1 MVLPQQRWQIF
12 SPQPYL
18 SATIANSTGLS
29 PIIAQVLLN
38 RGIYTPEAAKI
49 FLDPELEDL
58 PDPKQEFPDLV
69 ASIDR
74 IEQAIKNGDRIV
86 ICGDYDVDGMTSTA
100 LLIRTLRLLGGNV
113 EYEIPSRM
121 TEGYG
126 INVRIVQDCRDRD
139 VKLIITVDNGIA
151 AYESIALAES
161 LNISVIVTD
170 HHEVPEDASKIPP
183 ATAILNPKYHVD
195 PNSPYAAIAGVGVA
209 YVLALELSDRFGKR
223 AELENPLLEL
233 FTLGTI
239 ADLAS
244 LTGINRRLVKKG
256 LRLLSQSKIIGIIA
270 LINETGIAKD
280 KQTGLKPEAIGFGL
294 GPRINAIGRIGN
306 PQVIIDLLTCEEMGA
321 AISLAQECEATNR
334 KRQDLC
340 KEIEQEAIAYMA
352 RKKLEGFDI
361 KQERVL
367 VIVDREVK
375 EALTPSP
382 PPAGEGRK
390 SSAKR
395 KKSPSKSSV
404 LLSSLEDSLP
414 KGEPSNLNPFSPN
427 GKGDGDEGWHHGV
440 IGIVASRLVERYGAP
455 VFIGSYEEAHGEEE
469 LKQGATVRFSVRGI
483 PEFHVFHSLEYIA
496 NIRNKGGGHKAA
508 GGFTLP
514 AENMEK
520 LRNGL
525 REFADR
531 ENLLPSHIMPLI
543 NVDVLADLSE
553 ISMTMLQT
561 CDRLQPCGLGNPDP
575 VFYSQNVR
583 VLSQQTRGRD
593 KVKHLSLE
601 LDTGNGKIK
610 AIAWRWGEYC
620 PVPDYVDIA
629 YKLRAN
635 QWQDTT
641 SVELEVV
648 GIREATGTAMESS
661 QKSSKHLQL
670 QYKSAPVITKLPQWQ
685 KLSEAPRPL
694 PRPLLLYGY
703 DRPADKFQGDVDC
716 DRPIRDRDY
725 QAIVLWTLPPS
736 FTHLQWLIATAKSD
750 YIYLGSHIPSVP
762 SIDQFRV
769 QVQSLD
775 LENIDKLNLLDISQQ
790 WWISPSAI
798 VSALREL
805 GYICDFPPTLPL
817 DGELLRM
824 QKWYSMAIA
833 KLAALFI
840 PNLQTKTTDIIR
852 E

>member
-1 MVLPQQRWQIF
+1 MLLPQQRWQIF
-12 SPQPYL
+12 SPQPDL
-18 SATIANSTGLS
+18 SAAIANSTGLS

-38 RGIYTPEAAKI
+38 RGIDTPEAAKV

-58 PDPKQEFPDLV
+58 PDPKQEFPDLI

-74 IEQAIKNGDRIV
+74 IELAIKNGDRIT

-126 INVRIVQDCRDRD
+126 INARIVQDCCDRE

-151 AYESIALAES
+151 AYEAIALAES

-170 HHEVPEDASKIPP
+170 HHEVPEDPTKIPP
-183 ATAILNPKYHVD
+183 ATAILNPKYQVD

-256 LRLLSQSKIIGIIA
+256 LRLLSQSKVIGIIA

-306 PQVIIDLLTCEEMGA
+306 PQVIIDLLTCEEMGE
-321 AISLAQECEATNR
+321 AIALAQECEATNR
-334 KRQDLC
+334 QRQDLC
-340 KEIEQEAIAYMA
+340 KEIEQEAITYMS
-352 RKKLEGFDI
+352 KLKSEGFDI
-361 KQERVL
+361 TQERVL

-382 PPAGEGRK
+382 SPKGGEGSK
-390 SSAKR
+390 TSTKR
-395 KKSPSKSSV
+395 KKSSSKSSAP
-404 LLSSLEDSLP
+404 LSSLEDSSPL
-414 KGEPSNLNPFSPN
+414 GDESSNLAPLSPT
-427 GKGDGDEGWHHGV
+427 GRGAGGEGWHHGV

-455 VFIGSYEEAHGEEE
+455 VFIGSYEDAHEENLE
-469 LKQGATVRFSVRGI
+469 SKHHGATVRFSVRGI

-531 ENLLPSHIMPLI
+531 ENLLPSHIIPLI

-593 KVKHLSLE
+593 KVKHLSLD

-661 QKSSKHLQL
+661 QNSPKHLQL
-670 QYKSAPVITKLPQWQ
+670 QYKSAPVITKIPQWQ

-694 PRPLLLYGY
+694 PRPLLLYGC

-725 QAIVLWTLPPS
+725 HAVVLWTLPPS
-736 FTHLQWLIATAKSD
+736 FTHLQWLIATAKPD
-750 YIYLGSHIPSVP
+750 YIYLGSHIPSIP
-762 SIDQFRV
+762 SIEQFRV

-775 LENIDKLNLLDISQQ
+775 LENIEKLNLLDISQQ

-817 DGELLRM
+817 EGELLRM
-824 QKWYSMAIA
+824 QKWYAIAIA
-833 KLAALFI
+833 KLAALI
-840 PNLQTKTTDIIR
+840 TQS
-852 E
+852 

>member
-1 MVLPQQRWQIF
+1 MHLPKQRWQIF
-12 SPQPYL
+12 SPQPNL
-18 SATIANSTGLS
+18 SQEIADSTGLS

-38 RGIYTPEAAKI
+38 RGINTPEAAKV

-58 PDPKQEFPDLV
+58 PDPKQEFPDLIR
-69 ASIDR
+69 SIDR
-74 IEQAIKNGDRIV
+74 IELAIKNGDLIT

-100 LLIRTLRLLGGNV
+100 LLIRTLRLLGAIV
-113 EYEIPSRM
+113 EYEIPDRM
-121 TEGYG
+121 KDGYG
-126 INVRIVQDCRDRD
+126 INKRIVEACHDHN

-151 AYESIALAES
+151 AYEAIALAES

-170 HHEVPEDASKIPP
+170 HHEVPEDPSKIPP
-183 ATAILNPKYHVD
+183 ATAILNPKYRVD
-195 PNSPYAAIAGVGVA
+195 PNSPFAAIAGVGVA

-256 LRLLSQSKIIGIIA
+256 LRLLSQSKVIGIIA

-306 PQVIIDLLTCEEMGA
+306 PQVIIDLLTCEEMGE
-321 AISLAQECEATNR
+321 AIALAQECEATNR

-340 KEIEQEAIAYMA
+340 KEIEQEAIAYMTK
-352 RKKLEGFDI
+352 RKSEGFDI
-361 KQERVL
+361 TQERVL
-367 VIVDREVK
+367 VIVDREVQN
-375 EALTPSP
+375 ALTPV
-382 PPAGEGRK
+382 K
-390 SSAKR
+390 S
-395 KKSPSKSSV
+395 KKKKPSSSN
-404 LLSSLEDSLP
+404 DDQDLP
-414 KGEPSNLNPFSPN
+414 MSR
-427 GKGDGDEGWHHGV
+427 GWHHGV

-455 VFIGSYEEAHGEEE
+455 VFIGSYEDAHGEDAEE
-469 LKQGATVRFSVRGI
+469 ANHQGATVRFSVRGI

-543 NVDVLADLSE
+543 NVDVLADLSDT
-553 ISMTMLQT
+553 SMTMLQA

-575 VFYSQNVR
+575 VFYSENVR
-583 VLSQQTRGRD
+583 VLTQQTRGKD
-593 KVKHLSLE
+593 KIKHLSLS
-601 LDTGNGKIK
+601 LDTGNGEKLK

-641 SVELEVV
+641 SVELEIV
-648 GIREATGTAMESS
+648 GIREVKGTAMQSS
-661 QKSSKHLQL
+661 QNSPKHLQL
-670 QYKSAPVITKLPQWQ
+670 QYNPAPVITKFPQWQ
-685 KLSEAPRPL
+685 KLTEAPRPL
-694 PRPLLLYGY
+694 PRPLLLYGC
-703 DRPADKFQGDVDC
+703 DRPTDKFQGDVDC
-716 DRPIRDRDY
+716 DRPNRNRDY
-725 QAIVLWTLPPS
+725 HAIVLWSMPPS
-736 FTHLQWLIATAKSD
+736 FTHLQWLIAIAKPD

-762 SIDQFRV
+762 SIDQFRA

-775 LENIDKLNLLDISQQ
+775 LENIKILNLLDLAQQ

-805 GYICDFPPTLPL
+805 NYICDFPPTLPL
-817 DGELLRM
+817 DGEILRM
-824 QKWYSMAIA
+824 QKWYSIAINKIA
-833 KLAALFI
+833 VILAD
-840 PNLQTKTTDIIR
+840 QK
-852 E
+852 

>member
-1 MVLPQQRWQIF
+1 MHLPKQRWQIF
-12 SPQPYL
+12 DPNPNL
-18 SATIANSTGLS
+18 STTIANATGLS

-38 RGIYTPEAAKI
+38 RGINTPKAAKV
-49 FLDPELEDL
+49 FLDPELEAL
-58 PDPKQEFPDLV
+58 PDPKQEFSDLIK
-69 ASIDR
+69 SIDR

-126 INVRIVQDCRDRD
+126 INQRIVQDCHDRD

-151 AYESIALAES
+151 AYEAIAFAKS

-170 HHEVPEDASKIPP
+170 HHEVPEDPSKIPP
-183 ATAILNPKYHVD
+183 ATAILNPKYQVD
-195 PNSPYAAIAGVGVA
+195 PDSPYAAIAGVGVA

-256 LRLLSQSKIIGIIA
+256 LRLLSQSKVIGIIA

-280 KQTGLKPEAIGFGL
+280 KQTGMKPEAIGFGL

-306 PQVIIDLLTCEEMGA
+306 PQVIIDLLTCEEMGE
-321 AISLAQECEATNR
+321 AIGLAQECEATNR
-334 KRQDLC
+334 KRQELC
-340 KEIEQEAIAYMA
+340 KDIEQEAIGYMT
-352 RKKLEGFDI
+352 KKKSEGFDI
-361 KQERVL
+361 TQERVL

-375 EALTPSP
+375 NALTPSP
-382 PPAGEGRK
+382 SPAGEG
-390 SSAKR
+390 
-395 KKSPSKSSV
+395 SKT
-404 LLSSLEDSLP
+404 
-414 KGEPSNLNPFSPN
+414 
-427 GKGDGDEGWHHGV
+427 GWHHGV

-455 VFIGSYEEAHGEEE
+455 VFIGSYEDAHGEEDSE
-469 LKQGATVRFSVRGI
+469 EGATVRFSVRGI
-483 PEFHVFHSLEYIA
+483 PEFHVFHSLEYVA

-514 AENMEK
+514 AENMDK

-531 ENLLPSHIMPLI
+531 ENILPSHISPLI
-543 NVDVLADLSE
+543 NVDVLADLSD

-561 CDRLQPCGLGNPDP
+561 CDRLQPCGLGNADP
-575 VFYSQNVR
+575 VFYSENVR
-583 VLSQQTRGRD
+583 VLSQQTRGKD
-593 KVKHLSLE
+593 KIKHLSLSV
-601 LDTGNGKIK
+601 DKGNGEKIK

-641 SVELEVV
+641 SVELEIV
-648 GIREATGTAMESS
+648 GIREASNMANPPNPP
-661 QKSSKHLQL
+661 KHLQL
-670 QYKSAPVITKLPQWQ
+670 QYKPAPVITKFPEWQ

-694 PRPLLLYGY
+694 PRPLLLYGC

-716 DRPIRDRDY
+716 DRPNRDKQY
-725 QAIVLWTLPPS
+725 EAIVLWTLPPS
-736 FTHLQWLIATAKSD
+736 FTHLQWLIALAKPD

-762 SIDQFRV
+762 SIDQFRA
-769 QVQSLD
+769 QIQSLD
-775 LENIDKLNLLDISQQ
+775 LDNIEKLNLLDISQQ

-805 GYICDFPPTLPL
+805 NYICDFPDTLPL
-817 DGELLRM
+817 EGELVRM
-824 QKWYSMAIA
+824 QKWYSIAIA
-833 KLAALFI
+833 KLAAILA
-840 PNLQTKTTDIIR
+840 NQK
-852 E
+852 

>member
-1 MVLPQQRWQIF
+1 MHLPKQRWQI
-12 SPQPYL
+12 SEPNPDL
-18 SATIANSTGLS
+18 SAVIANATGLS

-38 RGIYTPEAAKI
+38 RGINTPEAAKI
-49 FLDPELEDL
+49 FLDPELEAL
-58 PDPKQEFPDLV
+58 PDPKQEFPDLIK
-69 ASIDR
+69 SIDR
-74 IEQAIKNGDRIV
+74 IEQAIKNGDRIT

-126 INVRIVQDCRDRD
+126 INARIVQDCRDRD

-151 AYESIALAES
+151 AYESIAFAKS

-170 HHEVPEDASKIPP
+170 HHEVPEDPSKIPP
-183 ATAILNPKYHVD
+183 ATAILNPKYQVD

-256 LRLLSQSKIIGIIA
+256 LRLLSQSKVIGIIA

-280 KQTGLKPEAIGFGL
+280 KQTGMKPEAIGFGL

-306 PQVIIDLLTCEEMGA
+306 PQVIIDLLTCEEMGE
-321 AISLAQECEATNR
+321 AIALAQECEATNR
-334 KRQDLC
+334 KRQELC
-340 KEIEQEAIAYMA
+340 KDIEQEAIAYMT
-352 RKKLEGFDI
+352 KKKSEGFDI
-361 KQERVL
+361 TQERVL

-375 EALTPSP
+375 NALTPNPS
-382 PPAGEGRK
+382 PAGEGSKTTSGKRQK
-390 SSAKR
+390 SSKR
-395 KKSPSKSSV
+395 SDSLTTTTPLSPQEDT
-404 LLSSLEDSLP
+404 SSL
-414 KGEPSNLNPFSPN
+414 GEASSNLAPLSC
-427 GKGDGDEGWHHGV
+427 GRGAGGEGWHHGV

-455 VFIGSYEEAHGEEE
+455 VFIGSYEDAEDSE
-469 LKQGATVRFSVRGI
+469 KPATVRFSVRGI

-496 NIRNKGGGHKAA
+496 SIRNKGGGHKAA

-520 LRNGL
+520 LRSELSN
-525 REFADR
+525 FADR
-531 ENLLPSHIMPLI
+531 ENILPSHISPLI
-543 NVDVLADLSE
+543 NVDVLADLSD

-575 VFYSQNVR
+575 VFYSENVR
-583 VLSQQTRGRD
+583 VLSQQTRGKD
-593 KVKHLSLE
+593 KIKHLSLE

-620 PVPDYVDIA
+620 PVPDRVDIA

-641 SVELEVV
+641 SVELEIV
-648 GIREATGTAMESS
+648 GIREAAGTTMDNLHN
-661 QKSSKHLQL
+661 SSKHLQL
-670 QYKSAPVITKLPQWQ
+670 QYKSAPIITKFPQWQ

-694 PRPLLLYGY
+694 PRPLLLYGC

-716 DRPIRDRDY
+716 DRPKRDRDY

-736 FTHLQWLIATAKSD
+736 FTHLQWLIALAKPD

-762 SIDQFRV
+762 SIDQFRA

-775 LENIDKLNLLDISQQ
+775 LENIEKLNLLDISQQ

-805 GYICDFPPTLPL
+805 NYICDFPDTLPL
-817 DGELLRM
+817 EGELVRM
-824 QKWYSMAIA
+824 QKWYGIAIA
-833 KLAALFI
+833 KLAALFTQ
-840 PNLQTKTTDIIR
+840 N
-852 E
+852 

>member
-1 MVLPQQRWQIF
+1 MHLPQQRWQIF
-12 SPQPYL
+12 SPQPDL
-18 SATIANSTGLS
+18 AQEIANSTGLS

-38 RGIYTPEAAKI
+38 RGINTAEAARV

-58 PDPKQEFPDLV
+58 PDPKQDFPDLIV
-69 ASIDR
+69 SIDR
-74 IEQAIKNGDRIV
+74 IEQAIKNGDRIT

-100 LLIRTLRLLGGNV
+100 LLIRTLRLLGAIV

-126 INVRIVQDCRDRD
+126 INQRIVQDCCDRN

-151 AYESIALAES
+151 AYDAIAFAQS

-170 HHEVPEDASKIPP
+170 HHEVPADPTKIPP
-183 ATAILNPKYHVD
+183 ATAILNPKYQVD

-256 LRLLSQSKIIGIIA
+256 LRLLSQSKVIGIIA

-306 PQVIIDLLTCEEMGA
+306 PQVIIDLLTCEEMGE
-321 AISLAQECEATNR
+321 AIALAQECEATNR

-340 KEIEQEAIAYMA
+340 KEIEQEAIAYMTK
-352 RKKLEGFDI
+352 RKSEGFDI
-361 KQERVL
+361 TQERVL
-367 VIVDREVK
+367 VIVDREVQQD
-375 EALTPSP
+375 LPI
-382 PPAGEGRK
+382 
-390 SSAKR
+390 AKR
-395 KKSPSKSSV
+395 T
-404 LLSSLEDSLP
+404 
-414 KGEPSNLNPFSPN
+414 
-427 GKGDGDEGWHHGV
+427 GWHHGV

-455 VFIGSYEEAHGEEE
+455 VFIGSYEDAHGEESE
-469 LKQGATVRFSVRGI
+469 IESNHQGATVRFSVRGI
-483 PEFHVFHSLEYIA
+483 PEFHVFHSLEYVA

-543 NVDVLADLSE
+543 NVDVRADLSD

-561 CDRLQPCGLGNPDP
+561 CDRLQPCGLGNSDP
-575 VFYSQNVR
+575 VFYSENVR
-583 VLSQQTRGRD
+583 VLAQQTRGKD
-593 KVKHLSLE
+593 KIKHLSLSV
-601 LDTGNGKIK
+601 DNGNGEKLK

-641 SVELEVV
+641 SVELEIV
-648 GIREATGTAMESS
+648 GIREAKGTAMKSS
-661 QKSSKHLQL
+661 QNPPKQLQL
-670 QYKSAPVITKLPQWQ
+670 QYTPAPVITKFPQWQ

-694 PRPLLLYGY
+694 PRPILLYGC

-716 DRPIRDRDY
+716 DRPQRGKDY
-725 QAIVLWTLPPS
+725 EAIVLWSMPPS
-736 FTHLQWLIATAKSD
+736 FTHLQWLIAIAKPD
-750 YIYLGSHIPSVP
+750 YIYLGSHIPPVS
-762 SIDQFRV
+762 SIDQFRA
-769 QVQSLD
+769 QIQSLD
-775 LENIDKLNLLDISQQ
+775 LENIKILNLLDLAQQ

-805 GYICDFPPTLPL
+805 NYICDFPPTLPL

-824 QKWYSMAIA
+824 QKWYGIA
-833 KLAALFI
+833 HSKLAALFI
-840 PNLQTKTTDIIR
+840 
-852 E
+852 

>member
-1 MVLPQQRWQIF
+1 MHLPKQRWQI
-12 SPQPYL
+12 SEANPDL
-18 SATIANSTGLS
+18 SAVIANATGLS
-29 PIIAQVLLN
+29 PTIAQVLLN
-38 RGIYTPEAAKI
+38 RGINTSEAAQI

-58 PDPKQEFPDLV
+58 PDPKQEFPDLIK
-69 ASIDR
+69 SIDR
-74 IEQAIKNGDRIV
+74 IEQAIKNGDRIT

-126 INVRIVQDCRDRD
+126 INQRIVQDCHDRD

-151 AYESIALAES
+151 AYDAVALAEF

-170 HHEVPEDASKIPP
+170 HHEVPEDPSKIPP
-183 ATAILNPKYHVD
+183 ATAILNPKYQVAPH
-195 PNSPYAAIAGVGVA
+195 SPYAAIAGVGVA

-256 LRLLSQSKIIGIIA
+256 LRLLSQSKVIGIIA

-280 KQTGLKPEAIGFGL
+280 KQTGMKPEAIGFGL

-306 PQVIIDLLTCEEMGA
+306 PQVIIDLLTCEEMGE
-321 AISLAQECEATNR
+321 AIALAQECEATNR
-334 KRQDLC
+334 KRQELC
-340 KEIEQEAIAYMA
+340 KDIEQEAIAYMT
-352 RKKLEGFDI
+352 RRKLEGFDI
-361 KQERVL
+361 TKERVL

-375 EALTPSP
+375 NALTPNPS
-382 PPAGEGRK
+382 PAGEG
-390 SSAKR
+390 SQTTSAKR
-395 KKSPSKSSV
+395 KKSSSKRSDS
-404 LLSSLEDSLP
+404 LTTTTPLSPQEDTSSL
-414 KGEPSNLNPFSPN
+414 GEASSNLAPLSC
-427 GKGDGDEGWHHGV
+427 GRGAGGEGWHHGV

-455 VFIGSYEEAHGEEE
+455 VFIGSYEDAHGEEDSE
-469 LKQGATVRFSVRGI
+469 EGATVRFSVRGI

-496 NIRNKGGGHKAA
+496 SIRNKGGGHKAA

-520 LRNGL
+520 LRSELSN
-525 REFADR
+525 FADR
-531 ENLLPSHIMPLI
+531 ENILPSHISPLI
-543 NVDVLADLSE
+543 NVDVLADLSD
-553 ISMTMLQT
+553 ITMTMLQT
-561 CDRLQPCGLGNPDP
+561 CDRLQPCGLGNADP
-575 VFYSQNVR
+575 VFYSENVR
-583 VLSQQTRGRD
+583 VLSQQTRGKD
-593 KVKHLSLE
+593 KIKHLSLTV
-601 LDTGNGKIK
+601 DNGNGEKLK

-641 SVELEVV
+641 SVELEIV
-648 GIREATGTAMESS
+648 GIREASNMANPQSS
-661 QKSSKHLQL
+661 PKHLQL
-670 QYKSAPVITKLPQWQ
+670 QYKPAPIITKFPQWQ
-685 KLSEAPRPL
+685 KLGEAPRPL
-694 PRPLLLYGY
+694 PRPILLYGC

-716 DRPIRDRDY
+716 DRPNRDKDY

-736 FTHLQWLIATAKSD
+736 FTHLQWLIALAKPD

-762 SIDQFRV
+762 SIEQFRA

-775 LENIDKLNLLDISQQ
+775 LENIEKLNLLDISQQ

-805 GYICDFPPTLPL
+805 NYVCDFPDTLPL
-817 DGELLRM
+817 EGELVRM
-824 QKWYSMAIA
+824 QKWYGIAIA
-833 KLAALFI
+833 KLAVILAS
-840 PNLQTKTTDIIR
+840 QT
-852 E
+852 

>member
-1 MVLPQQRWQIF
+1 MHLPQQRWQIF
-12 SPQPYL
+12 SPQPDL
-18 SATIANSTGLS
+18 SIAIANVTGLS

-38 RGIYTPEAAKI
+38 RGINTPEAAQI

-58 PDPKQEFPDLV
+58 PDPKQEFPDLI

-74 IEQAIKNGDRIV
+74 IELAIKNGDRIT

-100 LLIRTLRLLGGNV
+100 LLIRTLRLLGAIV

-126 INVRIVQDCRDRD
+126 INQRIVQDCHDRD

-151 AYESIALAES
+151 AYDAIAFAES

-170 HHEVPEDASKIPP
+170 HHEVPADPSKIPP
-183 ATAILNPKYHVD
+183 ATAILNPKYQVD

-239 ADLAS
+239 ADLAF
-244 LTGINRRLVKKG
+244 LTGINRRLVKRG
-256 LRLLSQSKIIGIIA
+256 LRLLSQSKVIGIIA

-280 KQTGLKPEAIGFGL
+280 KQTGMKPEAIGFGL

-306 PQVIIDLLTCEEMGA
+306 PQVIIDLLTCEDMGE
-321 AISLAQECEATNR
+321 AIALAQECESTNK

-340 KEIEQEAIAYMA
+340 KAIEQEAIAYMT
-352 RKKLEGFDI
+352 KKKSEGFDI

-367 VIVDREVK
+367 VIVDREVQ
-375 EALTPSP
+375 EALSPSP
-382 PPAGEGRK
+382 KGGEG
-390 SSAKR
+390 
-395 KKSPSKSSV
+395 SKT
-404 LLSSLEDSLP
+404 
-414 KGEPSNLNPFSPN
+414 
-427 GKGDGDEGWHHGV
+427 GWHHGV

-455 VFIGSYEEAHGEEE
+455 VFIGSYEDAEEDGNH
-469 LKQGATVRFSVRGI
+469 QGATIRFSVRGI
-483 PEFHVFHSLEYIA
+483 PEFHVFHALEYIA

-520 LRNGL
+520 LRSGL
-525 REFADR
+525 SEFADR
-531 ENLLPSHIMPLI
+531 ENILPSHIMPLI
-543 NVDVLADLSE
+543 NVDVLADLSD

-561 CDRLQPCGLGNPDP
+561 CDRLQPCGLGNADP
-575 VFYSQNVR
+575 MFYSKNVR
-583 VLSQQTRGRD
+583 VLSQTTRGKD
-593 KVKHLSLE
+593 KIKHLSLE

-620 PVPDYVDIA
+620 PVPDYIDVA

-648 GIREATGTAMESS
+648 GIREAKGTEMEISDRS
-661 QKSSKHLQL
+661 PKHLQL
-670 QYKSAPVITKLPQWQ
+670 QYKSAPTITKFPQWQ

-694 PRPLLLYGY
+694 PRPLLLYGC
-703 DRPADKFQGDVDC
+703 DRPADKFTGDVDC
-716 DRPIRDRDY
+716 DRPKRDKDY
-725 QAIVLWTLPPS
+725 HAIVLWTLPPS
-736 FTHLQWLIATAKSD
+736 FTHLQWLITTTKPD
-750 YIYLGSHIPSVP
+750 HIYLGSHIPTVP
-762 SIDQFRV
+762 SIDQFRA
-769 QVQSLD
+769 QIQSLD
-775 LENIDKLNLLDISQQ
+775 LANIKILNLLDLAQQ

-805 GYICDFPPTLPL
+805 GYTCDFPNTLPL
-817 DGELLRM
+817 EGELLRM
-824 QKWYSMAIA
+824 QKWYGIAIA
-833 KLAALFI
+833 KLESLFMNI
-840 PNLQTKTTDIIR
+840 G
-852 E
+852 

>member
-1 MVLPQQRWQIF
+1 MHLPKQRWQI
-12 SPQPYL
+12 SEANPDL
-18 SATIANSTGLS
+18 SAVIANATGLS

-38 RGIYTPEAAKI
+38 RGINTPEAAKI
-49 FLDPELEDL
+49 FLDPELEAL
-58 PDPKQEFPDLV
+58 PDPKQEFPDLI
-69 ASIDR
+69 ASIDG
-74 IEQAIKNGDRIV
+74 IEQAIKNGDRIT

-126 INVRIVQDCRDRD
+126 INARIVQDCHDRD

-151 AYESIALAES
+151 AYEAIAFAKS

-170 HHEVPEDASKIPP
+170 HHEVPEDPSKIPP
-183 ATAILNPKYHVD
+183 ATAILNPKYQVD

-223 AELENPLLEL
+223 TELENPLLEL

-256 LRLLSQSKIIGIIA
+256 LRLLSQSKVIGIIA

-280 KQTGLKPEAIGFGL
+280 KQTGMKPEAIGFGL

-306 PQVIIDLLTCEEMGA
+306 PQVIIDLLTCEEMGE
-321 AISLAQECEATNR
+321 AITLAQECEATNR
-334 KRQDLC
+334 KRQELC
-340 KEIEQEAIAYMA
+340 KDIEQEAIAYMTK
-352 RKKLEGFDI
+352 RKSEGFDI
-361 KQERVL
+361 TQERVL

-375 EALTPSP
+375 NALTSSPSP
-382 PPAGEGRK
+382 
-390 SSAKR
+390 
-395 KKSPSKSSV
+395 KKNKKLSPSG
-404 LLSSLEDSLP
+404 DNFLP
-414 KGEPSNLNPFSPN
+414 PT
-427 GKGDGDEGWHHGV
+427 EGWHHGV

-455 VFIGSYEEAHGEEE
+455 VFIGSYEDAHGEADSE
-469 LKQGATVRFSVRGI
+469 KAATVRFSVRGI

-520 LRNGL
+520 LRSELSN
-525 REFADR
+525 FADR
-531 ENLLPSHIMPLI
+531 ENILPSHISPLI
-543 NVDVLADLSE
+543 NVDVLADLSD

-561 CDRLQPCGLGNPDP
+561 CDRLQPCGLGNADP
-575 VFYSQNVR
+575 VFYSENVR
-583 VLSQQTRGRD
+583 VLSQQTRGKD
-593 KVKHLSLE
+593 KIKHLSLSV
-601 LDTGNGKIK
+601 DNGNGEKLK

-641 SVELEVV
+641 SVELEIV
-648 GIREATGTAMESS
+648 GIREAINMENPQSS
-661 QKSSKHLQL
+661 PKQIQL
-670 QYKSAPVITKLPQWQ
+670 QYKPAPIITKLPQWE
-685 KLSEAPRPL
+685 KLSDAPRPL
-694 PRPLLLYGY
+694 PRPLLLYGC

-716 DRPIRDRDY
+716 DRPNRDRDY

-736 FTHLQWLIATAKSD
+736 FTHLQWLIALAKPN

-762 SIDQFRV
+762 SIEQFRA
-769 QVQSLD
+769 QIQSLD
-775 LENIDKLNLLDISQQ
+775 LENIEKLNLLDLAQQ

-805 GYICDFPPTLPL
+805 NYICDFPDTLPL
-817 DGELLRM
+817 EGELVRM
-824 QKWYSMAIA
+824 QKWYGIAIK
-833 KLAALFI
+833 KLATILAD
-840 PNLQTKTTDIIR
+840 QK
-852 E
+852 

>member
-1 MVLPQQRWQIF
+1 MHLPKQRWQI
-12 SPQPYL
+12 SEPNPDL
-18 SATIANSTGLS
+18 SAVIANATGLS

-38 RGIYTPEAAKI
+38 RGINTAEAAKI
-49 FLDPELEDL
+49 FLDPELEVL
-58 PDPKQEFPDLV
+58 PDPRQEFPDLI

-74 IEQAIKNGDRIV
+74 IEQAIKNGDRIT

-126 INVRIVQDCRDRD
+126 INQRIVQDCHDRN
-139 VKLIITVDNGIA
+139 VKLIITVDNGIM
-151 AYESIALAES
+151 AYEAIAFAKS

-170 HHEVPEDASKIPP
+170 HHEVPEDPNKIPP
-183 ATAILNPKYHVD
+183 ATAILNPKYQVD

-256 LRLLSQSKIIGIIA
+256 LRLLSQSKVIGIIA

-280 KQTGLKPEAIGFGL
+280 KQTGMKPEAIGFGL

-306 PQVIIDLLTCEEMGA
+306 PQVIIDLLTCEEMGE
-321 AISLAQECEATNR
+321 AIALAQECEATNR
-334 KRQDLC
+334 KRQELC
-340 KEIEQEAIAYMA
+340 KDIEQEAIAYMT
-352 RKKLEGFDI
+352 RRKLEGFDI
-361 KQERVL
+361 TKERVL

-375 EALTPSP
+375 NALTPNPSP
-382 PPAGEGRK
+382 KEGEGSK
-390 SSAKR
+390 KTSKK
-395 KKSPSKSSV
+395 KKSLSKAAEISND
-404 LLSSLEDSLP
+404 EKD
-414 KGEPSNLNPFSPN
+414 SNLAPLSPN
-427 GKGDGDEGWHHGV
+427 GRGAGGEGWHHGV

-455 VFIGSYEEAHGEEE
+455 VFIGSYEDAHREEDSE
-469 LKQGATVRFSVRGI
+469 KDLEEGATVRFSVRGI

-514 AENMEK
+514 AENIDK

-531 ENLLPSHIMPLI
+531 ENILPSHISPLI
-543 NVDVLADLSE
+543 NVDVLTDLSD

-561 CDRLQPCGLGNPDP
+561 CDRLQPCGLGNADP
-575 VFYSQNVR
+575 VFYSENVR
-583 VLSQQTRGRD
+583 VLSQQTRGKD
-593 KVKHLSLE
+593 KIKHLSLTV
-601 LDTGNGKIK
+601 DNGNGEKLK

-620 PVPDYVDIA
+620 PVPDYIDIA

-641 SVELEVV
+641 SVELEIV
-648 GIREATGTAMESS
+648 GIREAAGTTMDNLHNSP
-661 QKSSKHLQL
+661 KHLQL
-670 QYKSAPVITKLPQWQ
+670 QYKSAPMITKFPQWQ

-694 PRPLLLYGY
+694 PRPLLLYGC

-716 DRPIRDRDY
+716 DRPSRDKDY

-736 FTHLQWLIATAKSD
+736 FTHLQWLIALAKPE

-762 SIDQFRV
+762 SIEQFRI

-775 LENIDKLNLLDISQQ
+775 LENIEKLNLLDISQQ

-805 GYICDFPPTLPL
+805 NYICDFPDTLSL
-817 DGELLRM
+817 EGELVRM
-824 QKWYSMAIA
+824 QKWYGIAIT
-833 KLAALFI
+833 KLAAILA
-840 PNLQTKTTDIIR
+840 NQN
-852 E
+852 

>member
-1 MVLPQQRWQIF
+1 MHLPKQRWQIF
-12 SPQPYL
+12 DPNPNL
-18 SATIANSTGLS
+18 STTIANATGLS

-38 RGIYTPEAAKI
+38 RGINTPEAAKV
-49 FLDPELEDL
+49 FLDPELEAL
-58 PDPKQEFPDLV
+58 PDPKQEFPDLIT
-69 ASIDR
+69 SIDR

-126 INVRIVQDCRDRD
+126 INQRIVQDCHDRD

-151 AYESIALAES
+151 AYEAIAFAKS

-170 HHEVPEDASKIPP
+170 HHEVPEDPSKIPP
-183 ATAILNPKYHVD
+183 ATAILNPKYQVD
-195 PNSPYAAIAGVGVA
+195 PNSPYSAIAGVGVA

-256 LRLLSQSKIIGIIA
+256 LRLLSQSKVIGIIA

-280 KQTGLKPEAIGFGL
+280 KQTGMKPEAIGFGL

-306 PQVIIDLLTCEEMGA
+306 PQVIIDLLTCEEMGE
-321 AISLAQECEATNR
+321 AIALAQECEATNR
-334 KRQDLC
+334 KRQELC
-340 KEIEQEAIAYMA
+340 KDIEQEAIAYMTQ
-352 RKKLEGFDI
+352 RKSEGFDI
-361 KQERVL
+361 TQERVL

-375 EALTPSP
+375 NALTRSPSP
-382 PPAGEGRK
+382 KGGEG
-390 SSAKR
+390 
-395 KKSPSKSSV
+395 SKT
-404 LLSSLEDSLP
+404 
-414 KGEPSNLNPFSPN
+414 
-427 GKGDGDEGWHHGV
+427 GWHHGV

-455 VFIGSYEEAHGEEE
+455 VFIGSYEDAHGEEDSE
-469 LKQGATVRFSVRGI
+469 EGATVRFSVRGI

-496 NIRNKGGGHKAA
+496 SIRHKGGGHKAA

-531 ENLLPSHIMPLI
+531 ENILPSHISPLI
-543 NVDVLADLSE
+543 NVDVLADLSD

-561 CDRLQPCGLGNPDP
+561 CDRLQPCGLGNADP
-575 VFYSQNVR
+575 VFYSENVR
-583 VLSQQTRGRD
+583 VLSQQTRGKD
-593 KVKHLSLE
+593 KIKHLSLSV
-601 LDTGNGKIK
+601 DKGNGEKIK

-641 SVELEVV
+641 SVELEIV
-648 GIREATGTAMESS
+648 GIREASNMANPQSS
-661 QKSSKHLQL
+661 PKHLQL
-670 QYKSAPVITKLPQWQ
+670 QYKPAPVITKFPEWQ

-694 PRPLLLYGY
+694 PRPILLYGC

-716 DRPIRDRDY
+716 DRPSRDKDY

-736 FTHLQWLIATAKSD
+736 FTHLQWLIALAKPD

-762 SIDQFRV
+762 SIEQFRT

-775 LENIDKLNLLDISQQ
+775 LENIEKLNLLDISQQ

-805 GYICDFPPTLPL
+805 NYICDFPDTFPL
-817 DGELLRM
+817 EGELVRM
-824 QKWYSMAIA
+824 QKWYGIAIA
-833 KLAALFI
+833 KLAAILAG
-840 PNLQTKTTDIIR
+840 QT
-852 E
+852 

>member
-1 MVLPQQRWQIF
+1 MHLPKQRWQIS
-12 SPQPYL
+12 SPQPDL
-18 SATIANSTGLS
+18 SNEIANATGLS

-38 RGIYTPEAAKI
+38 RGLNTPESAKV

-58 PDPKQEFPDLV
+58 PDPKQEFPDLI

-74 IEQAIKNGDRIV
+74 IEQAIKNGDRIT

-100 LLIRTLRLLGGNV
+100 LLIRTLRLLGAIV

-126 INVRIVQDCRDRD
+126 INQRIVQDCCDRN

-151 AYESIALAES
+151 AYDAIAFAKS
-161 LNISVIVTD
+161 LNISVIITD
-170 HHEVPEDASKIPP
+170 HHEVPEDLTKIPP
-183 ATAILNPKYHVD
+183 ATAILNPKYKVD
-195 PNSPYAAIAGVGVA
+195 PHSPYAAIAGVGVA

-244 LTGINRRLVKKG
+244 LTGINRRLVKRG
-256 LRLLSQSKIIGIIA
+256 LRLLSQSKVIGIIA

-280 KQTGLKPEAIGFGL
+280 KQTGMKPEAIGFGL

-306 PQVIIDLLTCEEMGA
+306 PQVIIDLLTCEEMGE
-321 AISLAQECEATNR
+321 AIALAQECEATNR

-340 KEIEQEAIAYMA
+340 KEIEQEAIAYMTK
-352 RKKLEGFDI
+352 RKSEGFDI
-361 KQERVL
+361 TQERVL
-367 VIVDREVK
+367 VIVDREVQ
-375 EALTPSP
+375 EALTPNPSP
-382 PPAGEGRK
+382 KGGEG
-390 SSAKR
+390 S
-395 KKSPSKSSV
+395 KK
-404 LLSSLEDSLP
+404 
-414 KGEPSNLNPFSPN
+414 
-427 GKGDGDEGWHHGV
+427 GWHHGV

-455 VFIGSYEEAHGEEE
+455 VFIGSYEDAHGEEE
-469 LKQGATVRFSVRGI
+469 SNHQGATVRFSVRGI

-531 ENLLPSHIMPLI
+531 ENILPSHIMPLI
-543 NVDVLADLSE
+543 NVDVLADLSDV
-553 ISMTMLQT
+553 SMTMLQT
-561 CDRLQPCGLGNPDP
+561 CDRLQPCGLGNADP

-583 VLSQQTRGRD
+583 VISQTTRGKD
-593 KVKHLSLE
+593 KIKHLSLE

-620 PVPDYVDIA
+620 PVPECVDIA

-641 SVELEVV
+641 SVELEIV
-648 GIREATGTAMESS
+648 GIRETTGTTMTSS
-661 QKSSKHLQL
+661 QNQPKHLQL
-670 QYKSAPVITKLPQWQ
+670 QYKSAPVITKFPQWQ

-694 PRPLLLYGY
+694 PRPLLLYGC
-703 DRPADKFQGDVDC
+703 DRPADKFKGDVDC
-716 DRPIRDRDY
+716 DRPKRDKDY
-725 QAIVLWTLPPS
+725 HAIVLWTLPPS
-736 FTHLQWLIATAKSD
+736 FTHLQWLIALAKPD
-750 YIYLGSHIPSVP
+750 YIYLGSDIPSVP
-762 SIDQFRV
+762 SINQFRA
-769 QVQSLD
+769 QILSLD
-775 LENIDKLNLLDISQQ
+775 LENIKILNLLDLAQQ

-805 GYICDFPPTLPL
+805 GYICDFPDTLPL
-817 DGELLRM
+817 EGELLRM
-824 QKWYSMAIA
+824 QKWYSIAIA
-833 KLAALFI
+833 KIAALFS
-840 PNLQTKTTDIIR
+840 QS
-852 E
+852 

>member
-12 SPQPYL
+12 SPQPDL
-18 SATIANSTGLS
+18 AEVLANVTGIS

-38 RGIYTPEAAKI
+38 RGINTPEAAQV
-49 FLDPELEDL
+49 FLDPELENL
-58 PDPKQEFPDLV
+58 PDPKQEFPDLIT
-69 ASIDR
+69 SIDR
-74 IEQAIKNGDRIV
+74 IEQAIKNGDRIT

-126 INVRIVQDCRDRD
+126 INARIVQDCHDRD

-151 AYESIALAES
+151 AYEAIALAES

-170 HHEVPEDASKIPP
+170 HHEVPEDPSKIPP
-183 ATAILNPKYHVD
+183 ATAILNPKYQVD

-223 AELENPLLEL
+223 DELENPLLEL

-256 LRLLSQSKIIGIIA
+256 LRLLSQSKVIGIIA
-270 LINETGIAKD
+270 LINETGISKD

-306 PQVIIDLLTCEEMGA
+306 PQVIIDLLTCDDMGQ
-321 AISLAQECEATNR
+321 AIILAQECEATNR

-340 KEIEQEAIAYMA
+340 KEIEQEAIAYMS
-352 RKKLEGFDI
+352 KLKSEGFDI
-361 KQERVL
+361 TQERVL

-375 EALTPSP
+375 TALTPDPDLKKNKKLSP
-382 PPAGEGRK
+382 
-390 SSAKR
+390 
-395 KKSPSKSSV
+395 
-404 LLSSLEDSLP
+404 
-414 KGEPSNLNPFSPN
+414 
-427 GKGDGDEGWHHGV
+427 DGDNFLSTTEGWHHGV

-455 VFIGSYEEAHGEEE
+455 VFIGSYEDAHGEEVSE
-469 LKQGATVRFSVRGI
+469 QGATVRFSVRGI

-496 NIRNKGGGHKAA
+496 NLRNKGGGHKAA

-531 ENLLPSHIMPLI
+531 ENILPSHIMPLI
-543 NVDVLADLSE
+543 NIDARVDLSD
-553 ISMTMLQT
+553 ISMTLLQQ

-575 VFYSQNVR
+575 VFYSENVR
-583 VLSQQTRGRD
+583 VISQQTRGKD

-620 PVPDYVDIA
+620 PVPNYVDIA

-648 GIREATGTAMESS
+648 GIREATGTVMESS
-661 QKSSKHLQL
+661 QNSPKPLQL
-670 QYKSAPVITKLPQWQ
+670 LYRPAPVITKLPQWQ

-694 PRPLLLYGY
+694 PRPLLLYGC

-716 DRPIRDRDY
+716 DRPSRDKQY
-725 QAIVLWTLPPS
+725 EAIVLWTLPPS
-736 FTHLQWLIATAKSD
+736 LTHLQWLIATTKPD
-750 YIYLGSHIPSVP
+750 YIYLGSHVPSVP
-762 SIDQFRV
+762 SIEQFRA
-769 QVQSLD
+769 QIQSLN
-775 LENIDKLNLLDISQQ
+775 LENIERLNLLDLAQQ

-805 GYICDFPPTLPL
+805 NYICDFPVTLPL
-817 DGELLRM
+817 EGELLRM
-824 QKWYSMAIA
+824 QRWYGMAIA
-833 KLAALFI
+833 KLAALFV
-840 PNLQTKTTDIIR
+840 NAR
-852 E
+852 